1 MTLAPLKMSN
11 QQLLITGLT
20 GTGFVLFGIFSEA
33 FSRPIEPISLVP
45 GLLLLSIGLG
55 IGIPVIA
62 QFLPKGREAVYLPFA
77 LLIAYLALVNSTSFL
92 PVFLML
98 GLYRLMQ
105 VGLVFYFRYVDL

>member
-20 GTGFVLFGIFSEA
+20 GGGFVLFGICSEA
-33 FSRPIEPISLVP
+33 FSRPIEPIGLIP

-55 IGIPVIA
+55 IGIPVVA
-62 QFLPKGREAVYLPFA
+62 QFLPKGRQVVYLPFA
-77 LLIAYLALVNSTSFL
+77 LLITYLALVNSTSFL
-92 PVFLML
+92 PLFLML

-105 VGLVFYFRYVDL
+105 VGLVFYFRYADL